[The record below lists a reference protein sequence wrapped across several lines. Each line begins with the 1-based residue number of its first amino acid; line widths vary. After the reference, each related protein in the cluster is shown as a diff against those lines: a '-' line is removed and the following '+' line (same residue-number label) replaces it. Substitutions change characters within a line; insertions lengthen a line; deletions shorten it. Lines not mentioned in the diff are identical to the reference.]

1 MAIYVEFRQS
11 GKKVLWDAT
20 YETLLDLAEANGIDI
35 ETECEAGICGTCKV
49 KMLSGKV
56 EMEVEDGLD
65 DEEINQNMILPCVSV
80 PLTDV
85 VLDL

>member
-1 MAIYVEFRQS
+1 MAIQVEFKVS
-11 GKKVLWDAT
+11 GKKVPWDAS
-20 YETLLDLAEANGIDI
+20 YETLLDLAEANGIEI
-35 ETECEAGICGTCKV
+35 ETECEAGICGTRKV
-49 KMLSGKV
+49 KLLSGKV

-65 DEEINQNMILPCVSV
+65 DDEKEQNFILPCVSV